1 MTPQKLEGYL
11 TSRTAP
17 DPAAAIWYPT
27 TGCGG
32 MSGSLTQSIQSQ
44 SGCVG
49 GQYTLMGTRMVTTP
63 YAFQNRML
71 GKWPTGDARRRDPGG
86 DQHAPERD
94 EGSGDRRKPTIGSPP
109 PIQQF
114 TTPGC
119 RQALRSLRPPLV
131 VGNLAPVFPP
141 STFSAS
147 PKLGRFPAQ
156 GCYLVNCQGVLSDN
170 EEPPSGDGPWSSF
183 R

>member
-32 MSGSLTQSIQSQ
+32 MSGSLTHSIQSQ

-71 GKWPTGDARRRDPGG
+71 GKWPTGDAADATPAVTSA
-86 DQHAPERD
+86 Q
-94 EGSGDRRKPTIGSPP
+94 PTATRAAAVAAS
-109 PIQQF
+109 Q
-114 TTPGC
+114 
-119 RQALRSLRPPLV
+119 RLALLLR
-131 VGNLAPVFPP
+131 
-141 STFSAS
+141 FSNS
-147 PKLGRFPAQ
+147 
-156 GCYLVNCQGVLSDN
+156 
-170 EEPPSGDGPWSSF
+170 
-183 R
+183 